1 MKQTK
6 QINDLVKWAK
16 VHDADAFTEL
26 MQLFM
31 KDMYRTSIA
40 ILMND
45 ADAADAIQDA
55 ILVCWEKMDTLR
67 NPKYFK
73 TWMTRILINKC
84 YDILEQRKHM
94 VSFEEYSEYEEPT
107 AQDDANEKV
116 KELLSVLDEK
126 YRMPMMLFYGQ
137 GYKISEIAEIMHIP
151 KSTVQ
156 TRLARGRNK
165 LAAFYATE
173 KESGHGRL

>member
-6 QINDLVKWAK
+6 QIKDLVKWAK

-45 ADAADAIQDA
+45 ADAADAIQDTIMA
-55 ILVCWEKMDTLR
+55 CWEKMDTLR
-67 NPKYFK
+67 NPQYFK
-73 TWMTRILINKC
+73 TWMTRILINQC
-84 YDILEQRKHM
+84 YDILEQREHM
-94 VSFEEYSEYEEPT
+94 VALEEYEEPVV
-107 AQDDANEKV
+107 QDDPNEKI

-126 YRMPMMLFYGQ
+126 YRVPMMLFYGQ
-137 GYKISEIAEIMHIP
+137 GYKINEIAEIMHIP

-165 LAAFYATE
+165 LAALYERKGA
-173 KESGHGRL
+173 SGHGRL

>member
-6 QINDLVKWAK
+6 QINDLVKRAK

-45 ADAADAIQDA
+45 VDASDAIQDT
-55 ILVCWEKMDTLR
+55 ILACWEKMDTLR

-84 YDILEQRKHM
+84 YDILKQQQYM
-94 VSFEEYSEYEEPT
+94 VSFEDCEEPV
-107 AQDDANEKV
+107 ASEDSNEKV
-116 KELLSVLDEK
+116 KELLSILDEK
-126 YRMPMMLFYGQ
+126 YRVPMLLFYGQ
-137 GYKISEIAEIMHIP
+137 GYKIREIAEILHIP

-165 LAAFYATE
+165 FAALYAAE
-173 KESGHGRL
+173 RESGNGRL